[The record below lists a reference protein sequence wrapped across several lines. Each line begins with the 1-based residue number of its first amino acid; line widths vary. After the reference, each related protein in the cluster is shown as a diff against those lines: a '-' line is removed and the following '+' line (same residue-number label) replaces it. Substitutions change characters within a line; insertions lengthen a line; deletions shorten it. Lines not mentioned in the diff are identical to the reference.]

1 MTEYEKLLQTE
12 YSEEFDKI
20 RKDMMVMSHY
30 KYGWVKDCYET
41 YKTADAMKSLQM
53 RIDKYLE
60 TGNTEYLCDVA
71 NFAMI
76 EYMYPQHRN
85 AHYKSTD
92 SSESPGLHGL
102 GVFEIEAFKN
112 AND

>member
-1 MTEYEKLLQTE
+1 M
-12 YSEEFDKI
+12 EFDEI
-20 RKDMMVMSHY
+20 RKKMIVMSHY

-41 YKTADAMKSLQM
+41 FKTADAMKSLQM
-53 RIDKYLE
+53 RIEKYLD

-76 EYMYPQHRN
+76 EYMYPQHRK

-92 SSESPGLHGL
+92 SSESPGLYGL
-102 GVFEIEAFKN
+102 GVQEIEDFKN
-112 AND
+112 LND